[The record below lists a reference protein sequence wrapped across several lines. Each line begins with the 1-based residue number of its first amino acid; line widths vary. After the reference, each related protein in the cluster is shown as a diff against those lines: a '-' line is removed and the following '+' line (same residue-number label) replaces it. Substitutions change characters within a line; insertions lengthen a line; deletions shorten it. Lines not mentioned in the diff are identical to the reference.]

1 MENIEEFLTKNLNY
15 HSPGY
20 VILTYQKGV
29 TKSIVKGNRQVIPEV
44 LECTKDTL
52 YDIAS
57 LTKVYTAT
65 LVYMAY
71 EENRLDIND
80 DVKKIDDRFKN
91 LDGVTILDLLSH
103 NLEIW
108 TDGYLGNA
116 KTKEEFLQILF
127 SSYVKRKVPTYV
139 DTHYIILGVILE
151 KIYHKTLEELYQEK
165 IFAKLNL
172 TKTTV
177 NPSLDNVAS
186 NNYEYKEDIQIDLV
200 LPGLIHDPKGR
211 VAKDFGITTGHA
223 SIFTTGEE
231 LLEFLKTF
239 LNNKLLKKETI
250 DLMLKHDKRNSY
262 NESIKDKKEEGEY
275 LKTYNYM
282 GIRYRNV
289 IASLNDVPAEAS
301 ADTVVFSGFTGPSFL
316 IDFERKI
323 IIVVMA
329 NVMHNTKLSREE
341 RKKITDMIIAR
352 LYNNLLD

>member
-1 MENIEEFLTKNLNY
+1 MENIEKFLNKNLNY
-15 HSPGY
+15 HSSGY

-57 LTKVYTAT
+57 LTKVYTAV

-71 EENRLDIND
+71 EENKLDIKD
-80 DVKKIDDRFKN
+80 DIKKIDARFKN

-108 TDGYLGNA
+108 TDGYLGDA
-116 KTKEEFLQILF
+116 KTKEEFFQILF
-127 SSYVKRKVPTYV
+127 SAYVKRKIPTYV

-151 KIYHKTLEELYQEK
+151 KIYYKSLEELYQEK

-186 NNYEYKEDIQIDLV
+186 NNYEYKEGNQIDLV
-200 LPGLIHDPKGR
+200 SPGLIHDPKGR
-211 VAKDFGITTGHA
+211 VAKGLGITTGHA
-223 SIFTTGEE
+223 AIFTTGEE

-239 LNNKLLKKETI
+239 LNNKLLKKETT
-250 DLMLKHDKRNSY
+250 DLMLQHDERNSY
-262 NESIKDKKEEGEY
+262 NTAIKEIKEEGEY
-275 LKTYNYM
+275 LRTYNYM
-282 GIRYRNV
+282 GVRYHN
-289 IASLNDVPAEAS
+289 IIEELNDVPNLAS
-301 ADTVVFSGFTGPSFL
+301 ANTVVFSGFTGPSFL
-316 IDFERKI
+316 IDFEREI

-329 NVMHNTKLSREE
+329 NVMHNTKLNREE
-341 RKKITDMIIAR
+341 RKKITDKLIEM
-352 LYNNLLD
+352 LYNNLLN